1 MKLVLLNVAMI
12 GFFAAGGGSIEL
24 ANADQCVSQC
34 RAAHNQCRI
43 AAKAVSSP
51 QCDAQLQAC
60 IERCGKGR

>member
-1 MKLVLLNVAMI
+1 MKL
-12 GFFAAGGGSIEL
+12 GFAALIIAGVLGAIGSTVEL
-24 ANADQCVSQC
+24 ARADNCVAQC

-43 AAKAVSSP
+43 AAKAVSAP

>member
-1 MKLVLLNVAMI
+1 MKLILLNVAMI
-12 GFFAAGGGSIEL
+12 GLLASGGGAIQL
-24 ANADQCVSQC
+24 ANADQCISQC

-60 IERCGKGR
+60 IERCGTSR